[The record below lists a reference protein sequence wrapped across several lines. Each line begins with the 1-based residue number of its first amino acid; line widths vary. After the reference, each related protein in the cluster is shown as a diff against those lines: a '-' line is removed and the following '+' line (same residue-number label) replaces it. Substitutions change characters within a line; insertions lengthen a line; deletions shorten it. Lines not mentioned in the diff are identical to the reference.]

1 MRNVLLPFDGSASA
15 RRAIQYLLDL
25 AGDYP
30 SIQVHV
36 INVQTIPKLHG
47 GYVSAVMLEQL
58 HAGALNHAQEI
69 AAEATVLLEKA
80 GVHVE
85 IHALVGEVIDELV
98 QAVKAYGCDTVI
110 MGTRG
115 MSNLG
120 NLLMGSV
127 ATRVVH
133 GVPVPV
139 LLVK

>member
-1 MRNVLLPFDGSASA
+1 MRNVLFPFDGSASA
-15 RRAIQYLLDL
+15 KRAIQYLLDL

-30 SIQVHV
+30 NIQVHV
-36 INVQTIPKLHG
+36 INVQAAPKLYG
-47 GYVSAVMLEQL
+47 DYVSSAMLEQL
-58 HAGALNHAQEI
+58 HAGSLQHAQEI
-69 AAEATVLLEKA
+69 AAEAAELLKEA
-80 GVHVE
+80 GVRVAV
-85 IHALVGEVIDELV
+85 HAMVGEVVDEIV
-98 QAVKAYGCDTVI
+98 HAAKACACDTVI